1 MDARFVFKCGQEIR
15 LPLSSQE
22 DVDTV
27 TGILSEAIT
36 RGDRC
41 VLLTVPFDRTVF
53 IMLDDLVHVTLGPT
67 KEESLWDALHSVTGD
82 EQ

>member
-67 KEESLWDALHSVTGD
+67 PEDSLWDALHSITGD